1 MPDEPKVVDRYGASY
16 GHFTSGVYSKI
27 RRQAYGKDIGQN
39 SWLTLDELERFISF
53 LNLTT
58 SSRVLDI
65 GCGSGGPA
73 LQVSRTTGCEVVG
86 VDAREERLI
95 TGR

>member
-16 GHFTSGVYSKI
+16 GHFTSDVYSEI
-27 RRQAYGKDIGQN
+27 RREAFGNDIGQN

-58 SSRVLDI
+58 SSRVST
-65 GCGSGGPA
+65 SGA
-73 LQVSRTTGCEVVG
+73 ARVG
-86 VDAREERLI
+86 RRCRSPE
-95 TGR
+95 

>member
-16 GHFTSGVYSKI
+16 GHFTSDVYSEI

-58 SSRVLDI
+58 SSRVLDV
-65 GCGSGGPA
+65 GCGS
-73 LQVSRTTGCEVVG
+73 SRPRTCSPRTSRSG
-86 VDAREERLI
+86 
-95 TGR
+95 